1 MSKLD
6 KPTREKDELTANYKE
21 ELKEEEELE
30 ESELT
35 EEKPKA

>member
-21 ELKEEEELE
+21 EELE